1 MDHKQS
7 GQNDL
12 CCLSIADHTDRDH
25 EAVHI
30 FDTVTD
36 VTDVTDKKLYG
47 FIFRDSKM

>member
-30 FDTVTD
+30 FDTVTN
-36 VTDVTDKKLYG
+36 KKLYG
-47 FIFRDSKM
+47 FIFHDSKM

>member
-1 MDHKQS
+1 MDQKQS
-7 GQNDL
+7 GPNDL

-36 VTDVTDKKLYG
+36 KKHYG
-47 FIFRDSKM
+47 FIFRNSKM